1 MEAVL
6 FKSPELVDALLTSG
20 AEVNLKD
27 LLGRTVLILLVTYRD
42 QASEDEK
49 ISLAQKLVFKGG
61 DLSVRDQNGQTAKEI
76 AQSRGL
82 ARLAEI
88 L

>member
-61 DLSVRDQNGQTAKEI
+61 DFFLGDPKRPKKNPPFKKNFF
-76 AQSRGL
+76 
-82 ARLAEI
+82 
-88 L
+88 

>member
-49 ISLAQKLVFKGG
+49 ISLA
-61 DLSVRDQNGQTAKEI
+61 
-76 AQSRGL
+76 
-82 ARLAEI
+82 
-88 L
+88 